1 MCYLAGLI
9 LTRVFDGYGLM
20 LVNKSMNERIGSIKF
35 MRRWPGM
42 AVQVATLVNRY
53 YENE

>member
-1 MCYLAGLI
+1 M
-9 LTRVFDGYGLM
+9 
-20 LVNKSMNERIGSIKF
+20 NQSMNERVGNIIF

-53 YENE
+53 YEN